1 MERNGKGDG
10 NKKKVRY
17 VMKRNNRK
25 EIECRV
31 KFQEKENVA
40 AIQGKLDFRWNS
52 KIGMENKKGLYECQ
66 YNPTGFDRRS
76 TKQTYM
82 PFHFEVLMENGK
94 FSFNQFFPQPA
105 EQYYEK
111 LI

>member
-1 MERNGKGDG
+1 MKWNGKGIEMEWKKDEVWYCQIVLEMERNGKGDG

-40 AIQGKLDFRWNS
+40 AI
-52 KIGMENKKGLYECQ
+52 
-66 YNPTGFDRRS
+66 
-76 TKQTYM
+76 
-82 PFHFEVLMENGK
+82 
-94 FSFNQFFPQPA
+94 
-105 EQYYEK
+105 
-111 LI
+111 

>member
-52 KIGMENKKGLYECQ
+52 KI
-66 YNPTGFDRRS
+66 
-76 TKQTYM
+76 
-82 PFHFEVLMENGK
+82 
-94 FSFNQFFPQPA
+94 
-105 EQYYEK
+105 
-111 LI
+111 